1 MWRSSPTNNQS
12 INPVLREESLGETLR
27 IAMLEDDPDQAELV
41 ALWLENAGHTVSCHA
56 AGNDFLRAVRRDS
69 FDAYVLD
76 WLVPDLSGIDVLRK
90 LRTEQQDN
98 TPTIITTVKDEE
110 RSVVRA
116 LREGADDYV
125 VKPIRHAELLAR
137 LDAICRRTTGDRSA
151 NDGVE
156 TDPYAM
162 DMSRKIALLDGKE
175 ISLTSREFDLAMF
188 LFRNAGKVVSRGHIL
203 EAIWGIEYENVSTR
217 TVDTHISRL
226 RKKMKINKDNG
237 WHLTSVYQHGYRFE
251 KIGATD

>member
-1 MWRSSPTNNQS
+1 
-12 INPVLREESLGETLR
+12 
-27 IAMLEDDPDQAELV
+27 MLEDDPDQAELV
-41 ALWLENAGHTVSCHA
+41 TLWLENAGHTVSCHA

-76 WLVPDLSGIDVLRK
+76 WLVPDLSGIEVLKK
-90 LRTEQQDN
+90 LRTEQQDY

-125 VKPIRHAELLAR
+125 VKPIRHAELVAR
-137 LDAICRRTTGDRSA
+137 LDAVCRRATGDRSA
-151 NDGVE
+151 IDE
-156 TDPYAM
+156 IEAAPYTM
-162 DMSRKIALLDGKE
+162 DVSRKIASLNGEE
-175 ISLTSREFDLAMF
+175 ISLTGREFDLALF

-217 TVDTHISRL
+217 TVDTHMSRL
-226 RKKMKINKDNG
+226 RKKMKINKENG
-237 WHLTSVYQHGYRFE
+237 WHLSSVYQHGYRFE
-251 KIGATD
+251 KVAATG

>member
-1 MWRSSPTNNQS
+1 M
-12 INPVLREESLGETLR
+12 GGTLR

-76 WLVPDLSGIDVLRK
+76 WLVPDLSGIDVLKK
-90 LRTEQQDN
+90 LRTEQQDQ

-125 VKPIRHAELLAR
+125 VKPIRQAELVAR
-137 LDAICRRTTGDRSA
+137 LDAICRRAAGDRSA
-151 NDGVE
+151 IDGIDA
-156 TDPYAM
+156 DPYTM
-162 DMSRKIALLDGKE
+162 DVSQKIVLLNGEE
-175 ISLTSREFDLAMF
+175 ISLTSREFDLAIF

-217 TVDTHISRL
+217 TVDTHMSRL
-226 RKKMKINKDNG
+226 RKKMKINKENG
-237 WHLTSVYQHGYRFE
+237 WILSSVYQHGYRFE
-251 KIGATD
+251 KVSATD